1 MRRIHQIGV
10 IVLAYIMLAS
20 CSALNVAQRGSYID
34 QKSIPVDVPRT
45 ILLAQYG
52 EPIETRTENG
62 SRVDVFLVVQG
73 EGTGSKVAKS
83 TGLIFLDI
91 ITLCLAEVVADPV
104 TKQREYIVF
113 EVFYT
118 ADDRVERVNFFQ

>member
-1 MRRIHQIGV
+1 MRRLHQAGAL
-10 IVLAYIMLAS
+10 VLAYIMIAG

-34 QKSIPVDVPRT
+34 QKSIPVDVPRN
-45 ILLAQYG
+45 ILLTQYG
-52 EPIETRTENG
+52 EPVETRMENG
-62 SRVDVFLVVQG
+62 SKIDVFLVVQG
-73 EGTGSKVAKS
+73 EKTGSKVAKS

-104 TKQREYIVF
+104 TKQREYVFF

-118 ADDRVERVNFFQ
+118 ADDRVERVHFFK

>member
-10 IVLAYIMLAS
+10 IVLAYIMIAS
-20 CSALNVAQRGSYID
+20 CSALNVAQRPSYID

>member
-1 MRRIHQIGV
+1 MRRIHQLGA
-10 IVLAYIMLAS
+10 IVLAYILIAS

-34 QKSIPVDVPRT
+34 QRSIPVDVPRK

-52 EPIETRTENG
+52 EPIETRMENG
-62 SRVDVFLVVQG
+62 AKVDVFLVVQG
-73 EGTGSKVAKS
+73 EKTGSKVAKS

-104 TKQREYIVF
+104 TKQKEHVVF
-113 EVFYT
+113 EVFYNGE
-118 ADDRVERVNFFQ
+118 DRVERVNFFK